1 VIQKELG
8 DRLAMAL
15 LEGHYA
21 EGGTVKVDVE
31 GDQLALR

>member
-15 LEGHYA
+15 LQGGFA

-31 GDQLALR
+31 GDSLVLR